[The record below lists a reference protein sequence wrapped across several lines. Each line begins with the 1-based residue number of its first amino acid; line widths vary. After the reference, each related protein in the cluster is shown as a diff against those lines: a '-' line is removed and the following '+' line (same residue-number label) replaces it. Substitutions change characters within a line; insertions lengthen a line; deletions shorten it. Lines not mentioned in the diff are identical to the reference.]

1 MTGTTSIMVSG
12 NAAGMLRNLDSVTYQ
27 EGLGQPA
34 VDAPTFPLGD
44 SSGVYV
50 TEDCSYPSLPS
61 ESAVLSEDA
70 WIPHVGEGM
79 MMKLETN
86 SLLGVRGERRCRCN
100 RIEWSLYPRNWPE
113 SY

>member
-1 MTGTTSIMVSG
+1 MTGTTSMASG

-34 VDAPTFPLGD
+34 VDAASFPLGD

-70 WIPHVGEGM
+70 WIPHVGEGIDDEARNEF
-79 MMKLETN
+79 LC
-86 SLLGVRGERRCRCN
+86 SL
-100 RIEWSLYPRNWPE
+100 
-113 SY
+113 